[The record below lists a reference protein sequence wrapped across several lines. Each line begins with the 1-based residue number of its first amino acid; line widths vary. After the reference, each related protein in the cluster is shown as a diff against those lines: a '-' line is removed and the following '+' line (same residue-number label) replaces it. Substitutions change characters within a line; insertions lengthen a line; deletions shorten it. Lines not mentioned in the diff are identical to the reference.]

1 MISAIELSNI
11 TVNPSIQ
18 IIRFFKDFE
27 ETSPGKFKLSD
38 DFDLSTELFFIDT
51 KESIDNI
58 IKLIILDPELTQ
70 SVKFGSIKYD
80 FIINNKNLYRK
91 IVIDSGSIIDKFSTI
106 PFEYGYEEPS
116 KDTLKE
122 FNEFIELTTR
132 NYLFNTK
139 NPKGIIITNTK
150 DLKFDE
156 LNDFLRNSGSQTF
169 FNTDARDFDI
179 LRRES
184 TMVTPDNIF
193 FNRGGELVCVND
205 FIDPLNVFKRTTA
218 MLLAS

>member
-91 IVIDSGSIIDKFSTI
+91 IVINSGSIIDKFSTI

>member
-1 MISAIELSNI
+1 MISAIDLSNI
-11 TVNPSIQ
+11 TFNPSIQ
-18 IIRFFKDFE
+18 IISFFKDYKE
-27 ETSPGKFKLSD
+27 ITPGVFKLTD
-38 DFDLSTELFFIDT
+38 DFDLSTELFFVDT

-70 SVKFGSIKYD
+70 SVKFGSIEYD

-91 IVIDSGSIIDKFSTI
+91 IIIDPGSIIDKFSTI

-116 KDTLKE
+116 KDMLKE
-122 FNEFIELTTR
+122 FNEFIDATAR
-132 NYLFNTK
+132 NYRFKTK

-150 DLKFDE
+150 DLKFTE
-156 LNDFLRNSGSQTF
+156 LNDFLRNPGTQTF

-193 FNRGGELVCVND
+193 FNRKGELVCVND
-205 FIDPLNVFKRTTA
+205 FVNPLKIFKRTTA
-218 MLLAS
+218 MMLAS

>member
-11 TVNPSIQ
+11 TFNPSIQ
-18 IIRFFKDFE
+18 IIRFFKDYE
-27 ETSPGKFKLSD
+27 ETSPGKFEPSD

-122 FNEFIELTTR
+122 FNEFIEVTTS
-132 NYLFNTK
+132 NYKFNTK

-179 LRRES
+179 LRRET

-193 FNRGGELVCVND
+193 FNREGELVCVND

>member
-1 MISAIELSNI
+1 MISAIDLSNI
-11 TVNPSIQ
+11 TFNPSIQ
-18 IIRFFKDFE
+18 IIRFFKDYKE
-27 ETSPGKFKLSD
+27 ITPGVFKLTD
-38 DFDLSTELFFIDT
+38 DFDLSTELFFVDT

-70 SVKFGSIKYD
+70 SVKFGSIEYD

-91 IVIDSGSIIDKFSTI
+91 IIIDPGSIIDKFSTI

-116 KDTLKE
+116 KDMLKE
-122 FNEFIELTTR
+122 FNEFIDATAR
-132 NYLFNTK
+132 NYRFKTK

-150 DLKFDE
+150 DLKFTE
-156 LNDFLRNSGSQTF
+156 LNDFLRNPGTQTF

-193 FNRGGELVCVND
+193 FNREGELVCVND
-205 FIDPLNVFKRTTA
+205 FINPLNVFKRTTA
-218 MLLAS
+218 MMLAS